1 MEKRWEV
8 TLTHESPEHRD
19 VHTFTFAE
27 AREGAEKRMKEGME
41 ACPEVWAGWS
51 FTIGE
56 ER

>member
-27 AREGAEKRMKEGME
+27 AREGAARRLFEGME

-56 ER
+56 EA